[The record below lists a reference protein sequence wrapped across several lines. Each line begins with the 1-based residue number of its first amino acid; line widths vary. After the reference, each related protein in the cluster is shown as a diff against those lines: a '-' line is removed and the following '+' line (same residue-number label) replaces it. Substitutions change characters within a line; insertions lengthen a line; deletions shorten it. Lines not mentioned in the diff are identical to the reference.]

1 VSPRRPN
8 IYTRIEDDF
17 TVYAAFV
24 LVRLCPNLEGG
35 YKCGGC
41 FFGGNETSDAG
52 ESLIRVGGFIVIL
65 SR

>member
-1 VSPRRPN
+1 VSPRKPN

-24 LVRLCPNLEGG
+24 LVRLCSNLKGG
-35 YKCGGC
+35 YMCGGC

-52 ESLIRVGGFIVIL
+52 ESLICVGGFIVTL
-65 SR
+65 FR